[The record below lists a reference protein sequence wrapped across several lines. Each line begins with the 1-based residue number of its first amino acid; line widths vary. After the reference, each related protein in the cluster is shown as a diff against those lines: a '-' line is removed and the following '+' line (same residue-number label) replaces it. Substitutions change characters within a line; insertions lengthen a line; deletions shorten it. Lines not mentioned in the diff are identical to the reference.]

1 MTAHARSVVIG
12 VIVPLLIA
20 LAALVVM
27 VVSLPQLPVPMAVHW
42 GPSGAPDRFGDPV
55 GGLVLVALSGLAW
68 AAFAFVIA
76 RPLAGHGYPTFNQ
89 RLVLAIGPFILT
101 LIGVLLAGSFLIQ
114 RGIPDASAGPSL
126 TPVLITAA
134 VAGLV
139 LGAAAWFA
147 LPKHAAPA
155 EPAATTAPESL
166 DLAPDERAVW
176 TRHLQVSRLMSVVLV
191 AVLVIALVGGGIV
204 MWLAAPTW
212 AFVLWVVVYAVVIVG
227 VIGTL
232 SWRVTVDERG
242 FVARSVF
249 GYPRFAVPLAEVDS
263 ARAVDANALREF
275 GGYGIRWAGAGRWG
289 VVTRSGEALEVKRTN
304 GSSVTVTVSQAAT
317 GAALLN
323 SLARRA

>member
-1 MTAHARSVVIG
+1 MTAHARAVVIG

-27 VVSLPQLPVPMAVHW
+27 VVSLPQLPSPLAVHW

-55 GGLVLVALSGLAW
+55 GGLVLVALFGLAW
-68 AAFAFVIA
+68 SAFAFVIA
-76 RPLAGHGYPTFNQ
+76 RPLAGHEYPTFNQ
-89 RLVLAIGPFILT
+89 RLVLAIGPFLLA

-114 RGIPDASAGPSL
+114 SGVPDARTGPSL

-134 VAGLV
+134 VAALA

-155 EPAATTAPESL
+155 EYTTTAPEAL

-176 TRHLQVSRLMSVVLV
+176 TRHVEVSRLMSVVLV
-191 AVLVIALVGGGIV
+191 GVLVIALVGGGIV

-212 AFVLWVVVYAVVIVG
+212 VFVLWVVLYAVIIVG

-249 GYPRFAVPLAEVDS
+249 GYPRFTVPLTEVGS
-263 ARAVDANALREF
+263 ARSVSANALREF
-275 GGYGIRWAGAGRWG
+275 GGYGIRWAGKGRWG
-289 VVTRSGEALEVKRTN
+289 VVTRSGEALEVTRAN

>member
-20 LAALVVM
+20 LAALIAM
-27 VVSLPQLPVPMAVHW
+27 VVALPQLPVPMAVHW

-55 GGLVLVALSGLAW
+55 GGFILVALFGLAW
-68 AAFAFVIA
+68 SVFAFVIA
-76 RPLAGHGYPTFNQ
+76 RPLAGHEYPTFNQ
-89 RLVLAIGPFILT
+89 RLVLAIGPFMLA
-101 LIGVLLAGSFLIQ
+101 LIGVLMAGSFLIQ
-114 RGIPDASAGPSL
+114 RGVTDARSGPSL

-134 VAGLV
+134 VAALV

-147 LPKHAAPA
+147 LPKHAAPV
-155 EPAATTAPESL
+155 EPAATAPEAL
-166 DLAPDERAVW
+166 DLAAGERAVW
-176 TRHLQVSRLMSVVLV
+176 TRHLQVSRVVSVILV
-191 AVLVIALVGGGIV
+191 GVLVIALVGGGIV

-212 AFVLWVVVYAVVIVG
+212 VFVLWVVLYAVIIVG

-242 FVARSVF
+242 FIARSVF
-249 GYPRFAVPLAEVDS
+249 GYPRFTVPLADVDS
-263 ARAVDANALREF
+263 ARKVSASALREF
-275 GGYGIRWAGAGRWG
+275 GGYGIRWAGKGRWG
-289 VVTRSGEALEVKRTN
+289 VITRSGEALEVKRAN

-317 GAALLN
+317 GAGLLN